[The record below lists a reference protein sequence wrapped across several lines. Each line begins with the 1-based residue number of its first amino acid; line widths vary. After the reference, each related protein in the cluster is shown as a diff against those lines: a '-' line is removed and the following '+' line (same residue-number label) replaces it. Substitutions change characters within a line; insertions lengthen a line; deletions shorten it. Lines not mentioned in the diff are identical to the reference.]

1 MLKLKDILAK
11 NPADLND
18 EEKAFLNEHI
28 DELNDNEKATFA
40 AVIKGDDDD
49 DNEEKMDVEAVKK
62 MVSKHIEDNLAKKV
76 DEITDG
82 IMAKFKKGVE
92 KQRKNVIDNV
102 DNGKD
107 KKADETTR
115 LFMKALLRGDKEACK
130 ALTTSSSGSSPDDAQ
145 AGLLIPTELRNEVLR
160 IAETQYGLARRDM
173 FYLPF
178 SGPGN
183 SRTIPAL
190 GTSVSV
196 FWTDEAEKKTSTQP
210 KFSIVTQTLKKLAAI
225 VPMTEEIL
233 EDSAINLTQLIGA
246 LFAEAVSKEEDLQFF
261 AGTGAPWT
269 GILNNGLV
277 NKVVQASGA
286 ASQLTADDLLDM
298 IDATPTGALTG
309 AKFYFHRSIL
319 SVLRKLK
326 GTDGQY
332 IYQAPANGLPGTIW
346 NYPYETSDAFPALST
361 ITDGDQY
368 ILFGNLKMGAV
379 FGDKQ
384 QLRVKLLDQATITD
398 SDGSTVINL
407 AEQDMIALRIVER
420 VGYVVALPKALTVLE
435 ADAYQS

>member
-1 MLKLKDILAK
+1 MLVLKEVLAK
-11 NPADLND
+11 NPADLTD
-18 EEKAFLNEHI
+18 EEKAFLKENI
-28 DELNDNEKATFA
+28 ANLNDNEKATFA
-40 AVIKGDDDD
+40 EVLKGDDED
-49 DNEEKMDVEAVKK
+49 EEKMDIDAVKK

-76 DEITDG
+76 DEISDS
-82 IMAKFKKGVE
+82 ILAKFKTGVE
-92 KQRKNVIDNV
+92 KQRKNAINGG
-102 DNGKD
+102 DNGEDKGKD
-107 KKADETTR
+107 TTR

-130 ALTTSSSGSSPDDAQ
+130 ALTTSTTGTSPDDAD
-145 AGLLIPTELRNEVLR
+145 AGLLIPTELRAEVLR

-173 FYLPF
+173 MYLPF

-183 SRTIPAL
+183 TRTIPTL
-190 GTSVSV
+190 GTSVTV
-196 FWTDEAEKKTSTQP
+196 KWTDEGEKKTSTQP

-225 VPMTEEIL
+225 VPLTEEIL
-233 EDSAINLTQLIGA
+233 EDSAINLTQLLGA
-246 LFAEAVSKEEDLQFF
+246 LFAEAVSKEEDIQFF

-298 IDATPTGALTG
+298 IDATPTGALAG
-309 AKFYFHRSIL
+309 AKFYFHRTVL
-319 SVLRKLK
+319 SLLRKLK
-326 GTDGQY
+326 GSDGQY

-361 ITDGDQY
+361 VTDGDQY
-368 ILFGNLKMGAV
+368 ILFGNLKQGAI

-407 AEQDMIALRIVER
+407 AEQDMVALRIVER
-420 VGYVVALPKALTVLE
+420 VGYVVALPTALTVLE
-435 ADAYQS
+435 ADAQQS

>member
-1 MLKLKDILAK
+1 MLVLKEVLAK
-11 NPADLND
+11 NPADLTD
-18 EEKAFLNEHI
+18 EEKAFLKENI
-28 DELNDNEKATFA
+28 ANLNDNEKATFA
-40 AVIKGDDDD
+40 EVLKGDDDE
-49 DNEEKMDVEAVKK
+49 EEKMDIDAVKK

-76 DEITDG
+76 DEISDS
-82 IMAKFKKGVE
+82 ILAKFKTGVE
-92 KQRKNVIDNV
+92 KQRKNAINGG
-102 DNGKD
+102 DNGEDKGKD
-107 KKADETTR
+107 TTR

-130 ALTTSSSGSSPDDAQ
+130 ALTTSTTGTSPDDAD
-145 AGLLIPTELRNEVLR
+145 AGLLIPTELRAEVLR

-173 FYLPF
+173 MYLPF

-183 SRTIPAL
+183 TRTIPTL
-190 GTSVSV
+190 GTSVTV
-196 FWTDEAEKKTSTQP
+196 KWTDEGEKKTSTQP

-225 VPMTEEIL
+225 VPLTEEIL
-233 EDSAINLTQLIGA
+233 EDSAINLTQLLGA

-298 IDATPTGALTG
+298 IDATPTGALAG
-309 AKFYFHRSIL
+309 AKFYFHRTIL

-326 GTDGQY
+326 GSDGQY

-361 ITDGDQY
+361 VTDGDQY
-368 ILFGNLKMGAV
+368 ILFGNLKQGAI

-407 AEQDMIALRIVER
+407 AEQDMVALRIVER
-420 VGYVVALPKALTVLE
+420 VGYVVALPAALTVLE
-435 ADAYQS
+435 ADAQQS

>member
-1 MLKLKDILAK
+1 MLVLKEVLAK
-11 NPADLND
+11 NPADLTD
-18 EEKAFLNEHI
+18 EEKAFLKENI
-28 DELNDNEKATFA
+28 ANLNDNEKATFA
-40 AVIKGDDDD
+40 EVLKGDDEDD
-49 DNEEKMDVEAVKK
+49 EKMDIDAVKK

-76 DEITDG
+76 DEISDS
-82 IMAKFKKGVE
+82 ILAKFKTGVE
-92 KQRKNVIDNV
+92 KQRKNAINGG
-102 DNGKD
+102 DNGEDKGKD
-107 KKADETTR
+107 TTR

-130 ALTTSSSGSSPDDAQ
+130 ALTTSTSGVSPDDAD
-145 AGLLIPTELRNEVLR
+145 AGLLIPTELRAEVLR

-173 FYLPF
+173 MYLPF

-183 SRTIPAL
+183 TRTIPTL
-190 GTSVSV
+190 GTSVTV
-196 FWTDEAEKKTSTQP
+196 KWTDEGEKKTSTQP

-225 VPMTEEIL
+225 VPLTEEIL
-233 EDSAINLTQLIGA
+233 EDSAINLTQLLGA
-246 LFAEAVSKEEDLQFF
+246 LFAEAVSKEEDIQFF

-298 IDATPTGALTG
+298 IDATPTGALAG
-309 AKFYFHRSIL
+309 AKFYFHRTIL

-326 GTDGQY
+326 GSDGQY

-368 ILFGNLKMGAV
+368 ILFGNLKQGAI

-407 AEQDMIALRIVER
+407 AEQDMVALRIVER
-420 VGYVVALPKALTVLE
+420 VGYVVALPTALTVLE
-435 ADAYQS
+435 ADAQQS